1 MSKSKNKNK
10 NVDRQDKHLVKIPS
24 FSNGHDI
31 ETLYM
36 YNNDIAII
44 ENLDDLISLKKL
56 YLQNNKIGR
65 IENLGRLKQLKK
77 LYLSKNNI
85 SVLEGLEDLKEL
97 EELHIEKQNLV
108 DNIPLCF
115 DPRTVSIISNSLKVL
130 NIANNKLESI
140 SFLSP
145 LKLLTTLDASRNDL
159 NDIKDITETL
169 RNLYY
174 LKEVKFLGN
183 PVTKKHRYKEDV
195 ITNAYHLEI
204 LDNKNISEISRNFI
218 KRFEEGKL
226 LFGTKP
232 KINIADVISGLPNNY
247 PTTLQKTVSASIIK
261 ESKCKL
267 LEDISAFN
275 AVEPIYL
282 SWNMFPKRKP
292 TAKPIW
298 TNLKGHKL
306 ETQKNIVIKR
316 SNLTERKIYE

>member
-10 NVDRQDKHLVKIPS
+10 NVDRQVLQKKSTIFDRVTHLYMQDKHLVKIPS

-195 ITNAYHLEI
+195 ITNAYHL
-204 LDNKNISEISRNFI
+204 
-218 KRFEEGKL
+218 
-226 LFGTKP
+226 
-232 KINIADVISGLPNNY
+232 GLPNNY

>member
-10 NVDRQDKHLVKIPS
+10 NVDRQVLQKKSTIFDRVTHLYMQDKHLVKIPS

-195 ITNAYHLEI
+195 ITNAYHLE
-204 LDNKNISEISRNFI
+204 
-218 KRFEEGKL
+218 GKL